1 MGEKKPD
8 NRRGNIAFIFVI
20 LLGYLIGFAIKR
32 VQLGLVLGLVL
43 GLLASGLWRRRRS

>member
-1 MGEKKPD
+1 MSEGKPD
-8 NRRGNIAFIFVI
+8 RKRGNITFVFII

-43 GLLASGLWRRRRS
+43 GLLASGLWRRRK